1 MTVMVGRVKH
11 TQPANDSDGGQSET
25 HPAWLT
31 TDGGQSK
38 LYPAWLMTVM
48 VGKVNNTQPG

>member
-1 MTVMVGRVKH
+1 M
-11 TQPANDSDGGQSET
+11 ANDSDGGQIELHT
-25 HPAWLT
+25 AWLT
-31 TDGGQSK
+31 PDGGQSK